1 MSVEEVTTEIETK
14 DDIEEAVKLI
24 IHPFKNIGLL
34 CRFLVK
40 LNRVLTDN
48 DIRGTIARIAS
59 SFNHSTLIALMVP
72 TENTGN
78 LVINLAFMPDVT
90 TVVEDT
96 PETSAFSSLN
106 NSIRITVGSSM
117 APSKTLHL
125 ILEDE
130 LSP

>member
-40 LNRVLTDN
+40 LNRVLADN

-72 TENTGN
+72 TENTSN

-106 NSIRITVGSSM
+106 NSIRITVGPSM